1 MPRIFLAEDNPADVY
16 LIERA
21 LKTHGVDFQ
30 LDVASDGRQAM
41 SLLRTGA
48 DGRDESRPDLIV
60 LDLNLPYYS
69 GSEILQWIRE
79 TDPLSSI
86 PVVVLTS
93 SDSPR
98 DRLTAMESGANSY
111 IRKPSRLEDFMAI
124 GAALKD
130 MLAGKPCVSDPR

>member
-1 MPRIFLAEDNPADVY
+1 MARIFLAEDNPADVY

-21 LKTHGVDFQ
+21 LREHGVDFQ

-41 SLLRTGA
+41 SFLRTGA
-48 DGRDESRPDLIV
+48 DSRDESRPDLIV

-69 GSEILQWIRE
+69 GSEILQWIRA
-79 TDPLSSI
+79 TDTLSSI

-98 DRLTAMESGANSY
+98 DRLTAMESGAGSY

-124 GAALKD
+124 GAALKN
-130 MLAGKPCVSDPR
+130 MLAGKPYEFGPC